1 MIGQRRGQTAVRP
14 GSDSGQTAVR
24 LGSDSGQTAVRP
36 RSDRGLTR
44 LTGVAIGLVAALAGA
59 CGRRSAGT
67 PPSNDLLIVGY
78 DREPDT
84 LNRFSTHILED
95 IQTCVVEGL
104 TTTDE
109 HMNVIPLLAT
119 EVPTIANGGV
129 RLRPDGGMDVT
140 WKLRPGVVWH
150 DGKPFTSADVRFTV
164 DAINGP
170 NYNPES
176 TDGFDRISSV
186 DTPDAQTAVVHYREI
201 YAPYDIQFIRGTLPK
216 HVLEGRDID
225 RAQDYNRNPLGTG
238 PYRVAEWKAGEYI
251 LLERVPH
258 YWRGDEYPVIRRL
271 LFKFIA
277 NTNTRI
283 NQLKSGEVHV
293 VALVPWDKYREI
305 AGLPSLTIHKTR
317 GNAYEHVTLNEQHF
331 PPFADVRVRRALTY
345 ALDRELLTRTI
356 LDGLA
361 PVAHGPIQPVSWAYT
376 DQITRYAFD
385 PARARALLDDAGWK
399 VGANGIRQR
408 EGRPLAFTLI
418 TQAGFA
424 IRENMAQAIE
434 RQLRDVGVD
443 VTVQLHDGTAISA
456 IWFEGRF
463 DAMLHWWQM
472 PSDPELTTFFAADR
486 TPPAGRN
493 INYFKDDELTRLLYA
508 SDRTVDRA
516 ERTRLLHRAQQIVAD
531 AAPEIPLYS
540 ITRLDAVPSTLEHF
554 KGNPTN
560 TGIFWNVH
568 EWAIQ

>member
-1 MIGQRRGQTAVRP
+1 VIFCA
-14 GSDSGQTAVR
+14 GSLALLS
-24 LGSDSGQTAVRP
+24 LLS
-36 RSDRGLTR
+36 
-44 LTGVAIGLVAALAGA
+44 AAGCA
-59 CGRRSAGT
+59 RRSAGNA
-67 PPSNDLLIVGY
+67 PSNDLLIVGY

-109 HMNVIPLLAT
+109 QMKVVPLLAAA
-119 EVPTIANGGV
+119 VPTLENGGV
-129 RLRPDGGMDVT
+129 KLRSDGGMDVVWT
-140 WKLRPGVVWH
+140 LRPGVKWH
-150 DGKPFTSADVRFTV
+150 DGTPLTSADIKFTV

-176 TDGFDRISSV
+176 TDGFDRIASV
-186 DTPDAQTAVVHYREI
+186 DTPDALTAVVHYREI
-201 YAPYDIQFIRGTLPK
+201 YAPYDIQFIRGLLPK

-251 LLERVPH
+251 LLERVPA
-258 YWRGDEYPVIRRL
+258 YWRGAEYPRIRRL
-271 LFKFIA
+271 MFRFVA

-293 VALVPWDKYREI
+293 VALVPWDKLRELT
-305 AGLPSLTIHKTR
+305 GMPSIVVHKTP
-317 GNAYEHVTLNEQHF
+317 GNAYEHVTLNERQV
-331 PPFADVRVRRALTY
+331 PAFADLRVRRALLH
-345 ALDRELLTRTI
+345 ALDRESFTRTI

-376 DQITRYAFD
+376 DAIARYRFD
-385 PARARALLDDAGWK
+385 PAEARRLLDEAGWK
-399 VGANGIRQR
+399 LGPNGIRER
-408 EGRPLAFTLI
+408 DGKPLAFTLI

-424 IRENMAQAIE
+424 VRENIAQAIE
-434 RQLRDVGVD
+434 RQLRDVGVA
-443 VTVQLHDGTAISA
+443 VRVELHDGTAISSL
-456 IWFEGRF
+456 WFEGRF

-472 PSDPELTTFFAADR
+472 PADPELTMFFAADR

-493 INYFKDDELTRLLYA
+493 INYYKNDELTRLLYA
-508 SDRTVDRA
+508 SDRTVDRE
-516 ERTRLLHRAQQIVAD
+516 ERKRLLHRAQAIVAEEV
-531 AAPEIPLYS
+531 PELPLYS
-540 ITRLDAVPSTLEHF
+540 ITRLDAIPSTLQHF

-568 EWAIQ
+568 EWELR

>member
-1 MIGQRRGQTAVRP
+1 MT
-14 GSDSGQTAVR
+14 
-24 LGSDSGQTAVRP
+24 
-36 RSDRGLTR
+36 TR
-44 LTGVAIGLVAALAGA
+44 VLVAQAFRPALAIAVTVTTA
-59 CGRRSAGT
+59 CGSACARRSASIA
-67 PPSNDLLIVGY
+67 PSNDLLIVGY

-109 HMNVIPLLAT
+109 RMNVVPLLAT
-119 EVPTIANGGV
+119 DVPTMQNGGV

-140 WKLRPGVVWH
+140 WKLRPGVTWH
-150 DGKPFTSADVRFTV
+150 DGRPFTSADVKFTV

-186 DTPDAQTAVVHYREI
+186 ETPDALTAVVHYKEI
-201 YAPYDIQFIRGTLPK
+201 YAPYDIQFIRGTLPR

-225 RAQDYNRNPLGTG
+225 RAQDYSRSPLGTG
-238 PYRVAEWKAGEYI
+238 PYRVADWKAGEYI

-258 YWRGDEYPVIRRL
+258 YWRGGEYPRIRRL
-271 LFKFIA
+271 MFKFIA

-293 VALVPWDKYREI
+293 VALVPWDKQREL
-305 AGLPSLTIHKTR
+305 AGLTAIVVHRTR
-317 GNAYEHVTLNEQHF
+317 GNAYEHVTLNERQF
-331 PPFADVRVRRALTY
+331 PPFADVRVRRALIF
-345 ALDRELLTRTI
+345 ALDRELFTKTI

-376 DQITRYAFD
+376 DQITRYPFD
-385 PARARALLDDAGWK
+385 PARARALLDEAGWK
-399 VGANGIRQR
+399 AGPNGIRQR
-408 EGRPLAFTLI
+408 DGRPLAFTLI
-418 TQAGFA
+418 TQAGYA

-443 VTVQLHDGTAISA
+443 VRVVLHDGTAISA

-493 INYFKDDELTRLLYA
+493 INYYKDDALTALLYSA
-508 SDRTVDRA
+508 DRTVDRE
-516 ERTRLLHRAQQIVAD
+516 ERTRLLHRAQAMVSEAV
-531 AAPEIPLYS
+531 PEIPLYS
-540 ITRLDAVPSTLEHF
+540 VTRLDAVPASLQHF

-568 EWAIQ
+568 EWAIK